1 MILFSIKISFC
12 RCFFRRNKREINS
25 IRKWKNRWI
34 RSIAS
39 PILFSSSFSVKTLE
53 PNDASKSAKNN
64 FNIYQY
70 RKLESVASRLGSCG
84 SFQIQTRPGPG
95 PGLKK
100 TWTRSFLFTTNFLH
114 RTDYKLRTTRF
125 AMTNVNRKNGIHG
138 HPAHSRHTH
147 IDSIHSPHK
156 TRKTIL

>member
-1 MILFSIKISFC
+1 MISPTWLLTTVSLILFSIKISFC
-12 RCFFRRNKREINS
+12 RCFFRRNKRQINS

-84 SFQIQTRPGPG
+84 SFQ
-95 PGLKK
+95 
-100 TWTRSFLFTTNFLH
+100 TRSFLFTTNFLH

-156 TRKTIL
+156 TRKTILKKK